1 MGNGHGSMHGPPL
14 GGINS
19 GKPTQGMHPVPNAK
33 YSLAPAAVRQA
44 VLGQKKA
51 ASVS

>member
-1 MGNGHGSMHGPPL
+1 MGKWAWINAWSPL

-19 GKPTQGMHPVPNAK
+19 GKPTQWMHAVPNAK
-33 YSLAPAAVRQA
+33 YPLAAAAVRQA

-51 ASVS
+51 ALAS